1 MFAFLFGAQQ
11 PTDGAIGARLGR
23 WIDGN
28 FATASAVA
36 IGVTALVLVS
46 IVLLA
51 RAYGRQL
58 RRNRRMRRLQDAAL
72 HQQLHQLA
80 ARVDEL
86 RGDVRQ
92 LAELN
97 DHVVGQ
103 IGLVRRGLNLED
115 VTIDLR
121 SPAERDRSWRPERGP
136 SERGPSGWRD
146 PHEQLEVSPASIGGS
161 SPSWL
166 SRQSRRRVS
175 FALTESRATPQGPF
189 GPALLVETG
198 EPMAW
203 ATRQQ

>member
-28 FATASAVA
+28 FATASAIA
-36 IGVTALVLVS
+36 LGVTALVLAS

-103 IGLVRRGLNLED
+103 IGVVRRGLNLED

-121 SPAERDRSWRPERGP
+121 SPADRGRSRRPEREP
-136 SERGPSGWRD
+136 SEPRD
-146 PHEQLEVSPASIGGS
+146 PQQHPEVPPAVSPASIGGS
-161 SPSWL
+161 SSPSWL
-166 SRQSRRRVS
+166 TRQSRRRVS
-175 FALTESRATPQGPF
+175 FALTESRATLQGPF